1 MSRETETN
9 PEAEPIVLGIRGA
22 ALLFETIDPDGF
34 EKQKVRL
41 GQLTVSSDDRS
52 WAYMDGTPGGDALD
66 LLERFGS
73 LDAREWIQQINA
85 FLGELTPDDQQLFMP
100 GGETSTDQDESF
112 PVDALP
118 QVLKDL
124 SQSLAEVHGVP
135 PEFPA
140 AVAMTVVGAAVG
152 RGLRLNTVRGMTTYA
167 NLYVLVG
174 MRSGLGKST
183 VMKPICAP
191 FFTYEWYLQAE
202 HTKRLGG
209 IKAELA
215 IVRKEIAKIMQK
227 GSANDI
233 PQPSNHQ
240 QTR

>member
-1 MSRETETN
+1 MRSLVKLSPDERQRFV
-9 PEAEPIVLGIRGA
+9 PGA
-22 ALLFETIDPDGF
+22 
-34 EKQKVRL
+34 R
-41 GQLTVSSDDRS
+41 
-52 WAYMDGTPGGDALD
+52 DA
-66 LLERFGS
+66 
-73 LDAREWIQQINA
+73 
-85 FLGELTPDDQQLFMP
+85 
-100 GGETSTDQDESF
+100 TDQDESF

-118 QVLKDL
+118 RVLKEL

-152 RGLRLNTVRGMTTYA
+152 RGLRLNTVRGMTTCA
-167 NLYVLVG
+167 NLYLLVG

-202 HTKRLGG
+202 HIKRLGG

-215 IVRKEIAKIMQK
+215 IVRKEIARVYAERICQ
-227 GSANDI
+227 
-233 PQPSNHQ
+233 
-240 QTR
+240 